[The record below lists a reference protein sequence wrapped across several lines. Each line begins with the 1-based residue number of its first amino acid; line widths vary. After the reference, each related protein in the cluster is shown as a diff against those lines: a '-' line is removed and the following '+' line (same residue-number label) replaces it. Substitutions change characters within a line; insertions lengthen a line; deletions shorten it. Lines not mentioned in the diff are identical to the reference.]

1 MHTPVRAVDGKRA
14 FRRTD
19 VCARRICRKTHG
31 RGRRNDG
38 KRSGQKRV
46 IPDRAGR
53 HQHGCRRLPEVGDCR
68 SWVPSPVAP
77 RGRAIQCKMHDG
89 RSSCRRRKSSA
100 REPFFCGSDASRDR
114 HQEAD
119 EPADRA
125 ESCVRRLRS
134 AAICAPCRRLF
145 VATRVAPTKKRFAGC
160 RKRQGAACG
169 VRRAT
174 TYFNSTRSMR
184 NANAPSGCPAVN
196 AMARTRARSA
206 PLKPF
211 SGTRISFHSGPAS
224 KVCMLGICCEPWN
237 SIS

>member
-1 MHTPVRAVDGKRA
+1 MRTPVRAVDGKRA

-19 VCARRICRKTHG
+19 VCAVGIRRSAHG
-31 RGRRNDG
+31 RSARTVRCVSESNG
-38 KRSGQKRV
+38 
-46 IPDRAGR
+46 RAGTTTDAED
-53 HQHGCRRLPEVGDCR
+53 CRRWATADHGFLPLPRHAG
-68 SWVPSPVAP
+68 AP
-77 RGRAIQCKMHDG
+77 
-89 RSSCRRRKSSA
+89 SSA
-100 REPFFCGSDASRDR
+100 RCTMDVRPVG
-114 HQEAD
+114 
-119 EPADRA
+119 A
-125 ESCVRRLRS
+125 ESQAPANRFLWDRRESRQTSGSRRACRLGRKLRSSATLGRHLRPMSSAVRRDSRRS
-134 AAICAPCRRLF
+134 H
-145 VATRVAPTKKRFAGC
+145 KKRFAGC
-160 RKRQGAACG
+160 RERQDVACG

-174 TYFNSTRSMR
+174 AYFNSTRSMR

>member
-19 VCARRICRKTHG
+19 VCARRICRRTHD

-100 REPFFCGSDASRDR
+100 REPFFCGSDGSRDR

-119 EPADRA
+119 EPADWA
-125 ESCVRRLRS
+125 EICVRPLRS
-134 AAICAPCRRLF
+134 AAICASCRRLF
-145 VATRVAPTKKRFAGC
+145 VATPVAPTKKNGSRAVENDRVPLAACAAGC
-160 RKRQGAACG
+160 LTSTRRDRCG
-169 VRRAT
+169 MRTRLRAVRR
-174 TYFNSTRSMR
+174 
-184 NANAPSGCPAVN
+184 
-196 AMARTRARSA
+196 
-206 PLKPF
+206 
-211 SGTRISFHSGPAS
+211 
-224 KVCMLGICCEPWN
+224 
-237 SIS
+237 

>member
-1 MHTPVRAVDGKRA
+1 MRSGCLRNADPPETTRQ
-14 FRRTD
+14 
-19 VCARRICRKTHG
+19 ARRDG
-31 RGRRNDG
+31 GMRR
-38 KRSGQKRV
+38 GQKRV
-46 IPDRAGR
+46 RQERASQERASRQRDG
-53 HQHGCRRLPEVGDCR
+53 HRRLPEVGDCR

-100 REPFFCGSDASRDR
+100 REPFFVG
-114 HQEAD
+114 
-119 EPADRA
+119 
-125 ESCVRRLRS
+125 
-134 AAICAPCRRLF
+134 
-145 VATRVAPTKKRFAGC
+145 ATRVATGI
-160 RKRQGAACG
+160 RKRTSLQIGPKAAFVRDVRPPSAPHVVGGSSRLASLPQKTVRGLSKTTGCG
-169 VRRAT
+169 VRRVT
-174 TYFNSTRSMR
+174 PYFSSTRSMR
-184 NANAPSGCPAVN
+184 NANAPCGCPAVN